1 VFSLTSNKLVD
12 YLISSF
18 IHSFIHSF
26 FYAVTDCCRK
36 HQLQELE
43 ELSTDSGQPSS
54 TVTSDAIQD
63 TSTPDISTPDP
74 SYAQIQL
81 DPTTSSPRNAD
92 LRQDNYVNIAAGPVM
107 YSELERK
114 DSNGYIV
121 APSGDL
127 YAQVQKR

>member
-1 VFSLTSNKLVD
+1 M
-12 YLISSF
+12 
-18 IHSFIHSF
+18 
-26 FYAVTDCCRK
+26 TDFCRK
-36 HQLQELE
+36 HQLGQLE

-54 TVTSDAIQD
+54 TMTSDVIQD

-74 SYAQIQL
+74 SYANIQH
-81 DPTTSSPRNAD
+81 DPTSSFQRNDD
-92 LRQDNYVNIAAGPVM
+92 LRQDDYVNMAAGPVM